1 MAEGSPGRKP
11 HSARV
16 NPLYASLA
24 RLQKRLADAGIASA
38 VIGGIAVSVW
48 SRPRTTD
55 DVDLKVLLDR
65 DSARR
70 LLDVLQPDY
79 IPLQADPLQAL
90 RRNGVLFVKDA
101 DGIRIDLQLADVSLD
116 ESAIQRAESV
126 ELEPGLTARVCTAED
141 LILYK
146 MISTRPQDQ
155 VDVENIVRRQA
166 NALDDRYVMKW
177 LRALEQALDDST
189 LVSTYQ
195 RLRAKH
201 LG

>member
-1 MAEGSPGRKP
+1 M
-11 HSARV
+11 
-16 NPLYASLA
+16 NPLYASLS

-155 VDVENIVRRQA
+155 VDVENIVRRQG

-189 LVSTYQ
+189 LVANYQ
-195 RLRAKH
+195 RLRAKYSS
-201 LG
+201 

>member
-1 MAEGSPGRKP
+1 
-11 HSARV
+11 V
-16 NPLYASLA
+16 NPLYASLS

-70 LLDVLQPDY
+70 LLDALEPDY

-90 RRNGVLFVKDA
+90 RRNGVLFVKD
-101 DGIRIDLQLADVSLD
+101 
-116 ESAIQRAESV
+116 
-126 ELEPGLTARVCTAED
+126 
-141 LILYK
+141 
-146 MISTRPQDQ
+146 
-155 VDVENIVRRQA
+155 IVRRQGD
-166 NALDDRYVMKW
+166 ALDDRYVMKW

-189 LVSTYQ
+189 LVADYQ
-195 RLRAKH
+195 RLRAKYSS
-201 LG
+201 

>member
-1 MAEGSPGRKP
+1 
-11 HSARV
+11 V
-16 NPLYASLA
+16 NPLYASLS

-38 VIGGIAVSVW
+38 AIGGIAVSVW

-65 DSARR
+65 DSAQR

-79 IPLQADPLQAL
+79 PSLQPDPLQSL

-101 DGIRIDLQLADVSLD
+101 NGIRIDLQLADVSLD
-116 ESAIQRAESV
+116 ESAIRRAGSI
-126 ELEPGLTARVCTAED
+126 ELEPGVTARVCTAED

-155 VDVENIVRRQA
+155 IDVESVVRRQGD
-166 NALDDRYVMKW
+166 ALDDAYVLKW
-177 LRALEQALDDST
+177 LRVLEQALDDST
-189 LVSTYQ
+189 LVSIYQ
-195 RLRAKH
+195 RLRAKYPD
-201 LG
+201 